1 MGAARWGTA
10 IRAPRASPGRGRRS
24 RPAVAGDHR
33 QSAGHVRLHPLR
45 SGQANPGNRRAEL
58 PVRVHRR
65 NRTGLGLDRLSGQ
78 RPGHDPSVA
87 AAEPHGD
94 GAVLKSGPLSWTAST
109 DNVGV
114 TGYDIYRDGSLI
126 AVAPPQTDYLDQT
139 VQPETAYTYSVVATD
154 AAGNASQ
161 PRNTTTVSTPSATTM
176 FYDGFEAGDMSQ
188 WTTSTGMTVQSA
200 VVSDGTYAAE
210 GTANSSAAYAY
221 KQLSQAWPPLCYS
234 TRFDIISQGASNSAY
249 LLRLRTANKGAI
261 AALFVNSSGRL
272 GSRNDV
278 TGVTTASSTVV
289 TSGTWHTLELF
300 GAINGTSGQ
309 ISACWT
315 DRKSPRS
322 PALSR
327 SAPIPSATCSQATH
341 RRRRSP
347 TWHSTT
353 STPIRRSSSHSARGA
368 A

>member
-1 MGAARWGTA
+1 MGAVRWRRQSSATGITEIVDGGGGHGLQSQVTTDSRLATSDFIHFGAVKLILGTA
-10 IRAPRASPGRGRRS
+10 GLSYQFVS
-24 RPAVAGDHR
+24 TAGTALD
-33 QSAGHVRLHPLR
+33 
-45 SGQANPGNRRAEL
+45 SGSIGCQG
-58 PVRVHRR
+58 
-65 NRTGLGLDRLSGQ
+65 
-78 RPGHDPSVA
+78 
-87 AAEPHGD
+87 
-94 GAVLKSGPLSWTAST
+94 SGPDTTLPSPPQNITATAPSSSQVQLSWTAST

-261 AALFVNSSGRL
+261 AALFVNSSGKL

-327 SAPIPSATCSQATH
+327 SAPIPSATCS
-341 RRRRSP
+341 
-347 TWHSTT
+347 
-353 STPIRRSSSHSARGA
+353 
-368 A
+368 